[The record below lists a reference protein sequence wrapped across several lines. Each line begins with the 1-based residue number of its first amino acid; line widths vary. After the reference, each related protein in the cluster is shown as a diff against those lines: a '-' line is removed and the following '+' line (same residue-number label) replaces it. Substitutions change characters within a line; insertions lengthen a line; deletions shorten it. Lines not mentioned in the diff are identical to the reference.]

1 MNLIGALTGLCTFL
15 VIGLFHPLVIKTEYY
30 FGTRPWWI
38 FMLVGIACVVAALL
52 IGSHFWSSLLA
63 IVGFLCFWSIRELF
77 EQRERV
83 RRGWF
88 PKNPKRKYE
97 Q

>member
-1 MNLIGALTGLCTFL
+1 
-15 VIGLFHPLVIKTEYY
+15 
-30 FGTRPWWI
+30 
-38 FMLVGIACVVAALL
+38 MLVGIVCVVAALL
-52 IGSHFWSSLLA
+52 IGSYFWSSLLA
-63 IVGFLCFWSIRELF
+63 IVGFSCFWSIRELF

-88 PKNPKRKYE
+88 PKNPKRKYD